1 MIHYYKFFCSRENL
15 KGIRDFVTSVLRNY
29 SLSDVEINQ
38 MVLAVDEVC
47 TNLIIHSHKC
57 NADDSIELSIKNQK
71 DGITFEIIDRAAA
84 YFDFASYKH
93 PDLKQMVKEGRNG
106 GVGLLLVKRL
116 MDKVEVEYKDTQ
128 STWRL
133 YKELPFQAPE
143 RV

>member
-1 MIHYYKFFCSRENL
+1 MIHYYKFFCSRDNL
-15 KGIRDFVTSVLRNY
+15 KGIRDFVNSVLRNY

-47 TNLIIHSHKC
+47 ANLIIHSHKC
-57 NADDSIELSIKNQK
+57 NASDAIELSIKNSK
-71 DGITFEIIDRAAA
+71 EGIVFEIIDRGAI
-84 YFDFASYKH
+84 YFDIDSHKT
-93 PDLKQMVKEGRNG
+93 PDIRQMVREGKNG
-106 GVGLLLVKRL
+106 GVGLMLVKRL

-133 YKELPFQAPE
+133 YKELPIHS

>member
-15 KGIRDFVTSVLRNY
+15 KGIRDFVSSVLRNY

-57 NADDSIELSIKNQK
+57 NVNDSIELSIKNQK
-71 DGITFEIIDRAAA
+71 EGITFEIIDRGAI
-84 YFDFASYKH
+84 YFDFENYKN
-93 PDLKQMVKEGRNG
+93 PDLKQLIKEGSNG
-106 GVGLLLVKRL
+106 GVGLMLVKRL
-116 MDKVEVEYKDTQ
+116 MDKVEVEHKESQ

-133 YKELPFQAPE
+133 FKEIQKQASY
-143 RV
+143 

>member
-15 KGIRDFVTSVLRNY
+15 KGIREFVKSVLRNY
-29 SLSDVEINQ
+29 SLSELEINQ

-47 TNLIIHSHKC
+47 ANLIIHSHKC
-57 NADDSIELSIKNQK
+57 NPGDAIELSIKNSK
-71 DGITFEIIDRAAA
+71 EGIEFEIIDRDAV
-84 YFDFASYKH
+84 YFDLESHKT
-93 PDLKQMVKEGRNG
+93 PDIRQMVREGKNG
-106 GVGLLLVKRL
+106 GVGLWLVKQF

-133 YKELPFQAPE
+133 YKDLPLQT

>member
-15 KGIRDFVTSVLRNY
+15 KGIRDFVSSVLHNY

-57 NADDSIELSIKNQK
+57 NANDSIELSIKNQK
-71 DGITFEIIDRAAA
+71 EGITFEIIDRGAM
-84 YFDFASYKH
+84 YFDFASYKN
-93 PDLKQMVKEGRNG
+93 PDLQQLIKDGSNG
-106 GVGLLLVKRL
+106 GVGLMLVKRL
-116 MDKVEVEYKDTQ
+116 MDKVEVEYKDTH

-133 YKELPFQAPE
+133 YKEIQQQANY
-143 RV
+143 